1 MSLIT
6 FGQAL
11 IRTTVT
17 LQTQK
22 RILEDRNR
30 ILTDNNRFLEQ
41 EVERLQNKV
50 NRLNGLLNGQ
60 EIMAALYNKVQNEAA
75 EQREIESFNNPKIDL
90 KNIKEF
96 YGKQKE
102 GVDGWIRIIDQLFEA
117 SPLLPKGNEPN
128 TRADGSAITLGILQ
142 DEEEPGIA
150 WTTVRLVTRPRNN
163 TDLSNVPVNKAL
175 DGTNSME

>member
-1 MSLIT
+1 LSLIT

-11 IRTTVT
+11 IRTAVT

-41 EVERLQNKV
+41 EVERLQNEV

-90 KNIKEF
+90 KNITENRKKE
-96 YGKQKE
+96 
-102 GVDGWIRIIDQLFEA
+102 
-117 SPLLPKGNEPN
+117 
-128 TRADGSAITLGILQ
+128 
-142 DEEEPGIA
+142 
-150 WTTVRLVTRPRNN
+150 
-163 TDLSNVPVNKAL
+163 
-175 DGTNSME
+175 